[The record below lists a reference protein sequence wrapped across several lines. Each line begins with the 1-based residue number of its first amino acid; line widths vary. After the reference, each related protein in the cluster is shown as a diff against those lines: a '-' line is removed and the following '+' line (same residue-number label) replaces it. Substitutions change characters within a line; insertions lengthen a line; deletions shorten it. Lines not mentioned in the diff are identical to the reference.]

1 MTKFFTKPKAHVNG
15 TKLQDTS
22 VPGPSSLQSD
32 FERVFKPF
40 ALGKDKTLAPQ
51 NWFHDQRML
60 RRRASKLGAGIEVI
74 VLDSEDE
81 HDSEMIERQ
90 PTEEELKVMTP
101 LGMSSALFTSA
112 FITPCCQVV

>member
-15 TKLQDTS
+15 TKLQEAA

-51 NWFHDQRML
+51 NWFHDQKM
-60 RRRASKLGAGIEVI
+60 RRRRTSKLKSKVEVI

-81 HDSEMIERQ
+81 CDVETIEPSTNRRGTQIHDSSRYVQ
-90 PTEEELKVMTP
+90 VPYP
-101 LGMSSALFTSA
+101 LPLHLSHLY
-112 FITPCCQVV
+112 

>member
-15 TKLQDTS
+15 TKLQDAT

-32 FERVFKPF
+32 FERLFKPF

-51 NWFHDQRML
+51 NWFHDQRTR
-60 RRRASKLGAGIEVI
+60 RRRASKLGSQTEVI

-81 HDSEMIERQ
+81 RDVEMLERQ
-90 PTEEELKVMTP
+90 PTEEELNAMTP
-101 LGMSSALFTSA
+101 LGIFSVLFTSALFT
-112 FITPCCQVV
+112 TYC